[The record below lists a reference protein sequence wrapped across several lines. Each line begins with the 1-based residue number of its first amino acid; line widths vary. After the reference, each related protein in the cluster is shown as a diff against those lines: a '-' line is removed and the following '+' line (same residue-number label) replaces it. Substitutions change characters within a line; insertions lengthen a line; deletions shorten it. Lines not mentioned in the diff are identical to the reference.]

1 MATVIVSDE
10 GPVRFPAD
18 LRRRLELEAGARLEL
33 LEEPDGL
40 RLRVLRPLP
49 MTDVTRLAGMIRAP
63 VTGVPRRLEDF
74 IRRSPLPSTRASA
87 DGDDIQ

>member
-10 GPVRFPAD
+10 GQVQLPAD

-49 MTDVTRLAGMIRAP
+49 VTNVARLAGMIKAP
-63 VTGVPRRLEDF
+63 ATGVPRRLENFDPALLLA
-74 IRRSPLPSTRASA
+74 REQDSA
-87 DGDDIQ
+87 R